1 MRPVMIVDDNPD
13 ILEALEQLLISEG
26 LEVVS
31 AGDGVDAL
39 AALHHGKIPC
49 VIFLDSMM
57 PFMNGVQFLSAI
69 RKDPKLATIPVY
81 VISASGDFDGSAGE
95 VGIRGFIH
103 KPFDPEKMLEIVRR
117 HL

>member
-1 MRPVMIVDDNPD
+1 MIVDDNPD
-13 ILEALEQLLISEG
+13 ILEALEQLLIAEG
-26 LEVVS
+26 LEVIT
-31 AGDGVDAL
+31 AGDGIDAL

-69 RKDPKLATIPVY
+69 RKDAKLATIPVY
-81 VISASGDFDGSAGE
+81 VISASGDFDGAAGE

-103 KPFDPEKMLEIVRR
+103 KPFDPKKLLEIVRR